1 MITAG
6 YGRERDGSAM
16 VASGIGREKRQTG
29 ASMLSFQIIGSGR
42 KINVDCDAKG
52 MAILIGALAK
62 LVGER
67 ASHLHL
73 WTSAASG
80 GVLSEK
86 TPWGEEAV
94 REVIINYAEGDLD
107 CSN

>member
-1 MITAG
+1 
-6 YGRERDGSAM
+6 M
-16 VASGIGREKRQTG
+16 VARGLGGANVKIG
-29 ASMLSFQIIGSGR
+29 ASMLSFQITDSGR

-52 MAILIGALAK
+52 MAILLGALAK

-73 WTSAASG
+73 WTAAASG

-86 TPWGEEAV
+86 TPWGEDAV
-94 REVIINYAEGDLD
+94 REVIINYAAEGDRD

>member
-1 MITAG
+1 
-6 YGRERDGSAM
+6 
-16 VASGIGREKRQTG
+16 
-29 ASMLSFQIIGSGR
+29 MLSFQISDSGR

-52 MAILIGALAK
+52 MAILLGALTK

-67 ASHLHL
+67 ASHVHL
-73 WTSAASG
+73 WTTGVTG

-94 REVIINYAEGDLD
+94 SEVIINYQEGDRD
-107 CSN
+107 

>member
-1 MITAG
+1 
-6 YGRERDGSAM
+6 M
-16 VASGIGREKRQTG
+16 VAGGIGRENVKIG
-29 ASMLSFQIIGSGR
+29 ASMLSFQITDSGR

-52 MAILIGALAK
+52 MAILLGALAK

-86 TPWGEEAV
+86 TPWGEDAV
-94 REVIINYAEGDLD
+94 REVIINYAEGDRD